1 MYELA
6 LIFGL
11 ILIVE
16 LIWFNT
22 IRQRYLKIKKIVNKI
37 KIKIKKKK
45 RKKSFIT
52 NKKNSAGFL
61 RPTDSIPNYDNNT
74 KFFVRYSLP
83 YHLTHA
89 DHLSSSD
96 LA

>member
-6 LIFGL
+6 SIFGL

-22 IRQRYLKIKKIVNKI
+22 IRQRYLKIKKIGNKI
-37 KIKIKKKK
+37 KKQK

-52 NKKNSAGFL
+52 NKKKSAGFL

>member
-6 LIFGL
+6 SIFGL

-22 IRQRYLKIKKIVNKI
+22 IRQRYLKIKKIGNKI
-37 KIKIKKKK
+37 KIKLKKQK

-52 NKKNSAGFL
+52 NKKIGRAFTPH
-61 RPTDSIPNYDNNT
+61 RFDT
-74 KFFVRYSLP
+74 
-83 YHLTHA
+83 
-89 DHLSSSD
+89 
-96 LA
+96 